1 MNDQTPNEITKARL
15 WWRPLS
21 LLIIVITLF
30 LLATELGLDQ
40 YFKDLQPWIAA
51 SGFWG
56 AAAFFLLYIG
66 AVILAVPA
74 TPLGLLAGALFG
86 SLQGVIFISVAST
99 IGAALT
105 FLIARYFAR
114 DAVSRWLASN
124 DRYRRI
130 DDLTKKHGMIMVAIA
145 RLIPFFPF
153 NIINYAFGLTAVK
166 FRTYLFWSWLCMLP
180 GTILFVVGA
189 DAIKIALTGGQVPEQ
204 LIIILILALIATI
217 LLTILA
223 NHYLKRKE
231 PPQDH
236 P

>member
-1 MNDQTPNEITKARL
+1 MNDQPSKEITKARL

-40 YFKDLQPWIAA
+40 YLRGLQPWIAA
-51 SGFWG
+51 SGYWG
-56 AAAFFLLYIG
+56 ATAFFLLYIG

-114 DAVSRWLASN
+114 DAVSQWLASN

-130 DDLTKKHGMIMVAIA
+130 DDLTKRHGMIMVAIA

-153 NIINYAFGLTAVK
+153 NIVNYAFGLTAVS

-180 GTILFVVGA
+180 GTIVFVVGA
-189 DAIKIALTGGQVPEQ
+189 DAIKIALATGQIPWLLV
-204 LIIILILALIATI
+204 LIIATALIATI
-217 LLTILA
+217 LLALLA
-223 NHYLKRKE
+223 SRYLHHRG
-231 PPQDH
+231 PPQE
-236 P
+236 